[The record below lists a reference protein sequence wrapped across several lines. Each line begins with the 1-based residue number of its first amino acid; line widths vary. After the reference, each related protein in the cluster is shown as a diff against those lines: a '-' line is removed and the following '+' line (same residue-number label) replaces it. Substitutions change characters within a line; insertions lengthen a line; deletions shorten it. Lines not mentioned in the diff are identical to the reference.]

1 MSNVL
6 HAPDLRKNL
15 FSTKQLDK
23 VGGEIIIK
31 LSICILH
38 FFKGIEIRQC
48 IFETNLY
55 KLYVI
60 NKQKINETTL
70 LESK

>member
-1 MSNVL
+1 MNNVL
-6 HAPDLRKNL
+6 HAPNLRKKL
-15 FSTKQLDK
+15 FSTKQLDQ

-31 LSICILH
+31 LNICILN
-38 FFKGIEIRQC
+38 FFKGIEICQC

-60 NKQKINETTL
+60 NKQKINEITL